1 TVYVLVKPEPVYL
14 VGIAA
19 DRTEATLVED
29 YSDATDGKFALT
41 ITNNGNQDLTGLTL
55 ELSDTDHFT
64 TSDTANFDLTVNGNK
79 TINIT
84 PINGLATGRYEV
96 IATVKGSQISDTTV
110 TLTLYLNS
118 VPTNPSLAVSA
129 DRSSATLTRGY
140 SNAGAGKFVLTIT
153 NNGDQDLSNLTIT
166 LSDTKFN
173 AGSLATELAV
183 GESTT
188 VEITPVIGL
197 STGTHNVTA
206 TIKSDE
212 VADQTVD
219 LSLRVN

>member
-1 TVYVLVKPEPVYL
+1 QVKQNLSALHGTYSVLVNVFSTSANTTETVSTTETVYVLVKPEPVYL

-84 PINGLATGRYEV
+84 PINGL
-96 IATVKGSQISDTTV
+96 
-110 TLTLYLNS
+110 
-118 VPTNPSLAVSA
+118 
-129 DRSSATLTRGY
+129 
-140 SNAGAGKFVLTIT
+140 
-153 NNGDQDLSNLTIT
+153 
-166 LSDTKFN
+166 
-173 AGSLATELAV
+173 
-183 GESTT
+183 
-188 VEITPVIGL
+188 
-197 STGTHNVTA
+197 
-206 TIKSDE
+206 
-212 VADQTVD
+212 
-219 LSLRVN
+219 